1 MKFSW
6 SRIAT
11 IARRE
16 FLTTVR
22 RKAFILT
29 LVGTPA
35 YFAFVMWISSAGEMK
50 ERSEVLK
57 ELSSVG
63 VVDSSGL
70 FRDAQSEFRT
80 EVNNESGGM
89 FGKKVPEGL
98 IPATV
103 FRTQIR
109 RFAGFA
115 SGDSALR
122 AREISQLV
130 VVSADYLESGRVRR
144 YARTS
149 SLFSSADQRA
159 VASWLAN
166 GLVRG
171 RVDSTLAARVA
182 RPAEKE
188 QLFTIGKDGQ
198 FELKDDRRQMMDFM
212 VPFMFAML
220 LGVSIVLGGQYLLQ
234 GVAEEKE
241 SRILESLLCT
251 VSPEELMFGKLFGLG
266 AAGLLVV
273 AIWASVGA
281 LAVGPILLLA
291 GVKLPTGLI
300 GIALCYF
307 LLGYLF
313 YGSIMTGIGAMAGTM
328 REAQQFSV
336 WFTFLNFAP
345 FIMIT
350 FLLGRPN
357 APLAVGLSMFPP
369 TAPGAM
375 MLRLTAPS
383 SSVPVWQ
390 VALSLAILGT
400 AAWLVLKMS
409 ARIFRIGLLLY
420 GKTPNLPEILRWA
433 RQG

>member
-1 MKFSW
+1 MRISW
-6 SRIAT
+6 ARIAT
-11 IARRE
+11 VARRE

-22 RKAFILT
+22 RKAFVFTVI
-29 LVGTPA
+29 GTPA
-35 YFAFVMWISSAGEMK
+35 YFAFVMWVSSAGELK
-50 ERSEVLK
+50 ERAEVLK
-57 ELSSVG
+57 ELSTVG

-70 FRDAQSEFRT
+70 FRDASMEFRT
-80 EVNNESGGM
+80 EVSAESNNM
-89 FGKKVPEGL
+89 FAKKAPEGL
-98 IPATV
+98 VPATM
-103 FRTQIR
+103 FHTKIR
-109 RFAGFA
+109 PFDDFA
-115 SGDSALR
+115 SGETALR

-130 VVSADYLESGRVRR
+130 VIPANYLQSGRVRR

-149 SLFSSADQRA
+149 SLFSSADKRA

-171 RVDSTLAARVA
+171 RVDSLLAARVA
-182 RPAEKE
+182 RPAELE
-188 QLFTIGKDGQ
+188 QLFTIGKDGN
-198 FELKDDRRQMMDFM
+198 FELKDNRREMLDFM

-251 VSPEELMFGKLFGLG
+251 VSPEELMAGKLFGLG

-281 LAVGPILLLA
+281 TVVGPILLLA
-291 GVKLPTGLI
+291 GVKLPAGLLL
-300 GIALCYF
+300 IALGYF

-313 YGSIMTGIGAMAGTM
+313 YGSIMTGIGAVTGNM

-357 APLAVGLSMFPP
+357 APLAVALSMFPP

-383 SSVPVWQ
+383 SAVPLWQ
-390 VALSLAILGT
+390 VAASLALLAA
-400 AAWLVLKMS
+400 AAWAALMAS

-420 GKTPNLPEILRWA
+420 GKTPNLPEIIRWA

>member
-1 MKFSW
+1 MKISW
-6 SRIAT
+6 SCIAT

-22 RKAFILT
+22 RKAFVLT

-35 YFAFVMWISSAGEMK
+35 YFAFVMWISSAGELK
-50 ERSEVLK
+50 ERSQVLK

-70 FRDAQSEFRT
+70 FRDAETEFRT
-80 EVNNESGGM
+80 ELSNESNGM
-89 FGKKVPEGL
+89 FNRKAAALV
-98 IPATV
+98 PATV
-103 FRTQIR
+103 FSTKIR
-109 RFAGFA
+109 SFPDFT

-130 VVSADYLESGRVRR
+130 VVSSDYLESGRVRR

-149 SLFSSADQRA
+149 SLFSSADRRA

-171 RVDSTLAARVA
+171 RVDSTLAARVS

-188 QLFTIGKDGQ
+188 QLFTLGKDGQ
-198 FELKDDRRQMMDFM
+198 FELKDDRREMLDFM

-251 VSPEELMFGKLFGLG
+251 VSPEELMAGKLFGLG

-273 AIWASVGA
+273 GIWAAVGA

-291 GVKLPTGLI
+291 GVKLPAGLLA
-300 GIALCYF
+300 IALCYF

-357 APLAVGLSMFPP
+357 APLAVALSLFPP

-375 MLRLTAPS
+375 LLRLTAPS
-383 SSVPVWQ
+383 SVVPAWQ
-390 VALSLAILGT
+390 VGASLALL
-400 AAWLVLKMS
+400 AAAGWVTLMAS
-409 ARIFRIGLLLY
+409 ARVFRIGLLLY
-420 GKTPNLPEILRWA
+420 GKSPNLPEILRWA